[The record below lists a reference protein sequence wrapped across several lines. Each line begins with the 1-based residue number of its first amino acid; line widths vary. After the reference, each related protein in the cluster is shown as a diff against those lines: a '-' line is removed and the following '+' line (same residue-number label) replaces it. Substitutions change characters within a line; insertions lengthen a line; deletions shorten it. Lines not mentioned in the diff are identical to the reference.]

1 MAVDVTA
8 DIEIGRPRTV
18 VASFAME
25 AENDPRWIGG
35 ISSARRLTEPPTDVG
50 TRVERLASF
59 LGRRI
64 EYVMEVTE
72 YSPDERIVM
81 RSIKSPFPMRVT
93 YAFEDVNSRT
103 RASIRVEGDGRGF
116 FSLAGSLLGP
126 AVKRSIARDLR
137 SLRALLD
144 DGA

>member
-1 MAVDVTA
+1 MAVDVRA
-8 DIEIGRPRTV
+8 DIDIGRPRAA

-25 AENDPRWIGG
+25 AENDPKWIGG
-35 ISSARRLTEPPTDVG
+35 ISSARRLTEPPTAVG

-72 YSPDERIVM
+72 YSRNERIVM

-93 YAFEDVNSRT
+93 YSFEDVNSGT
-103 RASIRVEGDGRGF
+103 RASIHVEGDGGGF
-116 FSLAGSLLGP
+116 YAMAGSLLGP
-126 AVKRSIARDLR
+126 AVKRSITRDLGT
-137 SLRALLD
+137 LRALLEGD
-144 DGA
+144 A